1 MEFIYLVIGLA
12 AGAAIGWLVAK
23 LRSPKVSDDAGVST
37 DTLNESIRQLEIRL
51 LERDRQIET
60 LEKKLGLDENV
71 KAAENQ
77 VLQVLN
83 PVKDNLAKMEQR
95 ILEMEKERTTQFST
109 AKQAFETVKGDTELL
124 RQATEQLNRALT
136 NTNTRGHWGEIQL
149 ERFAEAAG
157 LERFIDY
164 DLQKKLAGP
173 DDDKRPDMV
182 INLPDNKHIII
193 DAKVPL
199 TEYRRA
205 CDLRDGGQTGAD
217 LFKAHATVVKGHID
231 ALAKREYWSRVDSSA
246 DYVLLFMPSDAVLQ
260 EALLA
265 NPDLFDYALKQNVA
279 LVSPVSLFTTL
290 KAVAYT
296 WKAYEQTQ
304 EVKQVLKIGKEI
316 HERIGVVVGHL
327 NKLGNS
333 ITSTVKNFNAF
344 VSSFETRVLVSARR
358 FPGLDASKLDT
369 INEIA
374 EGPSQIVA
382 GELEDVDLGELTAES
397 TMDSDGE
404 DDSR

>member
-1 MEFIYLVIGLA
+1 MEIVYLLIGLL
-12 AGAAIGWLVAK
+12 AGAAIGWLIAK
-23 LRSPKVSDDAGVST
+23 NMAPKSLGGAST
-37 DTLNESIRQLEIRL
+37 ETLNESIRQLEIRIA
-51 LERDRQIET
+51 ERDRQLEAY
-60 LEKKLGLDENV
+60 EKKLGLDEEN
-71 KAAENQ
+71 KDAENQ
-77 VLQVLN
+77 VLQVLK
-83 PVKDNLAKMEQR
+83 PVRDNLAKMEQR
-95 ILEMEKERTTQFST
+95 IIEMEKERSTQFST
-109 AKQAFETVKGDTELL
+109 ARQAFETVKGDTELL

-149 ERFAEAAG
+149 ERFAQAAG

-173 DDDKRPDMV
+173 DDDGRPDMV

-193 DAKVPL
+193 DSKVPL

-205 CDLRDGGQTGAD
+205 CDLRDAGQTGAD
-217 LFKAHATVVKGHID
+217 LFKGHATVVKGHID
-231 ALAKREYWSRVDSSA
+231 SLSKREYWARVDSSA

-265 NPDLFDYALKQNVA
+265 NPDLFDYALSKNIA

-304 EVKQVLKIGKEI
+304 EVKQVLKIGQEI
-316 HERIGVVVGHL
+316 HARIGVVVGHL

-333 ITSTVKNFNAF
+333 ITSTVKNFNNF

-358 FPGLDASKLDT
+358 FPGLDASKLEAVA
-369 INEIA
+369 EIA

-382 GELEDVDLGELTAES
+382 GELEDIDLAELSSES
-397 TMDSDGE
+397 TMDTDG
-404 DDSR
+404 DNDST